1 MARDPKQP
9 VNFRDWTEVLASTVL
24 PWEGKSAFRFE
35 VIRYLHWCKQQ
46 HSPASVAS
54 AHPYLADSEAAADDA
69 GRPIREALR
78 WFFRTAWAREQP
90 DATPPPPR
98 ISPVL
103 RALAVEREIPPLAQK
118 DLGTTPWE

>member
-1 MARDPKQP
+1 MARDPKQA

-54 AHPYLADSEAAADDA
+54 AQAYLADFEAAADDA